1 MLELDQRNRYFDELF
16 NTPGLIWL
24 GQNTNHFPLHPSVKQ
39 AMLECIEEEE
49 FHAYAPPA
57 GFEALRQLI
66 LADAGL
72 PDATALVTDGAIEGL
87 YHACRTLCRPGD
99 QFITTD
105 PGWKWP
111 IAFAKD
117 SGATIIELP
126 IYGAEYNYRLQPERL
141 AAAVTDKTRLI
152 YLVDPN
158 NPLGICYTAAE
169 IEAFAQIARDAG
181 AYLIHDCTYWHFADG
196 HTLAAN
202 FYPEKT
208 LTTYSFSKWLGIAGL
223 RVGAILGDGAVI
235 EALAEAPPNN
245 LGSNVLSQRAAIAGL
260 KVKKKW
266 FPDVQRRQRA
276 NQARIKEA
284 ISTIPGLAMPVYPS
298 HGNFV
303 VVDVA
308 DAGLRPE
315 ALCDAFRDQG
325 IMIRQAAYHTERFRD
340 KFVKISTTVPE
351 EWIERL
357 CALFPDAVE
366 VARGLNRDGSLY

>member
-1 MLELDQRNRYFDELF
+1 MLELDRRNSYFDELF
-16 NTPGLIWL
+16 NTPDLIWL
-24 GQNTNHFPLHPSVKQ
+24 GQNTNHFALPPAVKQ
-39 AMLECIEEEE
+39 AMLDCIETEE

-57 GFEALRQLI
+57 GIEALRELI

-72 PDATALVTDGAIEGL
+72 AHATALVTDGAIEGL
-87 YHACRTLCRPGD
+87 YHACRTLARPGD

-117 SGATIIELP
+117 AGATVVEIP
-126 IYGAEYNYRLQPERL
+126 IYGAEYDYRLQPERL
-141 AAAVTDKTRLI
+141 AAAVTEKTRLI

-158 NPLGICYTAAE
+158 NPLGICYTAGE
-169 IEAFAQIARDAG
+169 IEAFAGIAREAG

-202 FYPEKT
+202 YYPEKT

-223 RVGAILGDGAVI
+223 RVGAIIGDGAVV

-260 KVKKKW
+260 KVKKEW

-284 ISTIPGLAMPVYPS
+284 ISAIPGLAMPVYPS
-298 HGNFV
+298 NGNFV

-315 ALCDAFRDQG
+315 ALCDAFRDEG

-351 EWIERL
+351 DWIERL
-357 CALFPDAVE
+357 CALFPEAVE